1 MLRAMFSNPKRTAIH
16 LSLIAALLMLVGK
29 WVAYRLTGSS
39 AIFSD
44 AAESVVHIAATSI
57 AAFSLW
63 YSGQPAD
70 AQHPYGHGR
79 IAFFSAGLEGGL
91 ILIASLAILYT
102 AIEALIRGPELDE
115 LHIGLAIT
123 AALAAVN
130 LALGLFLVRTG
141 RKHNSLVLVAN
152 GQHVLTDMWTSVGVV
167 AGVAVVH
174 FTGILWLDPVVA
186 ILVGLHILRS
196 AVNLMQQS
204 YSGLM
209 DSADPATTELILES
223 LRGSVDAG
231 LLADFHQLRHRRIEM
246 HIFMEVHLLLPGDL
260 TVSQAHQQVNTVEDR
275 LREALAGQ
283 QLHVTSHVEPEQHHE
298 AHPDGH
304 GMTDPFLR

>member
-1 MLRAMFSNPKRTAIH
+1 MLRAMFSNPQRTAIH

-29 WVAYRLTGSS
+29 WAAYRLTGST

-44 AAESVVHIAATSI
+44 AAESVVHIAATAI

-63 YSGQPAD
+63 YAGQPAD

-91 ILIASLAILYT
+91 ILIASLAILFT
-102 AIEALIRGPELDE
+102 AIEALIRGPELHE

-123 AALAAVN
+123 GALAAVN
-130 LALGLFLVRTG
+130 LALGLLLVHTG

-186 ILVGLHILRS
+186 ILMGLHILRS
-196 AVNLMQQS
+196 AVHLMQQS